1 MRAAPVISTFIIL
14 AILGPVIG
22 TLVDPDYRQHCSE
35 KASSYCRAG
44 SFAGASEGDTH
55 AWQQTYYGCL
65 CQNWTMVYGTDCF
78 GGCEEYNNDDGD
90 YFLVAAVLDGVL
102 FEDING
108 IATGRAH

>member
-90 YFLVAAVLDGVL
+90 YCQNACNIGGVDND
-102 FEDING
+102 EEPCKPPVKC
-108 IATGRAH
+108 